1 MGLRQAHGAKPT
13 PLYERR
19 QVTLAQGFAAASL
32 QHVRIRGGQEYVAS
46 RRRIGRLKDTL
57 HEVGDHH
64 GQLHAAKIMI
74 KSRRGQTRLN
84 EGFQAS
90 F

>member
-19 QVTLAQGFAAASL
+19 QITLAQGFAAAGL

-57 HEVGDHH
+57 HEVSDHH
-64 GQLHAAKIMI
+64 GQLHAAQSMI
-74 KSRRGQTRLN
+74 KGRRGQPGLN
-84 EGFQAS
+84 KGFQAN